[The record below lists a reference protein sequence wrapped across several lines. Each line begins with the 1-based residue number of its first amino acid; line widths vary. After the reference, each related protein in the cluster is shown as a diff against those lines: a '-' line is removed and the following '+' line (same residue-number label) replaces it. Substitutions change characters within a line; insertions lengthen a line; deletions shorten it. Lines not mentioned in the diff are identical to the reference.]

1 MRYPRMSR
9 TGDLLAQRAGGMR
22 ARILIALL
30 GVAVF
35 AILLAACGSVA
46 QGQSGKA
53 PIRTPIALAPTPTPS
68 PASAPTPPSP
78 ASTAVPTA
86 MPQPPARPTARPT
99 ATPPPAPLAPPI
111 LDVRPSS
118 MSIVGHLDC
127 TKTTVYV
134 CQAAVVSRAS
144 NQQALRWST
153 ATSVPGR
160 VGFSPASGVL
170 APGQS
175 LIITITVPFNDC
187 APGLFIFHGPANT
200 HTISW
205 AC

>member
-1 MRYPRMSR
+1 MRYLSMSG
-9 TGDLLAQRAGGMR
+9 TGDLLAQRSRRMR
-22 ARILIALL
+22 ARVFVTLL

-35 AILLAACGSVA
+35 AILLAACGSIA
-46 QGQSGKA
+46 QGQPGKPPA
-53 PIRTPIALAPTPTPS
+53 HTPIALAPSPTPTFTSVPTPTPPSTPTPS
-68 PASAPTPPSP
+68 PTPV
-78 ASTAVPTA
+78 STAVPTA
-86 MPQPPARPTARPT
+86 IPQPTSP
-99 ATPPPAPLAPPI
+99 PLAPPI

-134 CQAAVVSRAS
+134 CQAAVVALAS
-144 NQQALRWST
+144 NQRALRWTT

-160 VGFSPASGVL
+160 VGFSPASGTL

-175 LIITITVPFNDC
+175 LIITITVPFTDC
-187 APGLFIFHGPANT
+187 TPGLFSFHGPANT